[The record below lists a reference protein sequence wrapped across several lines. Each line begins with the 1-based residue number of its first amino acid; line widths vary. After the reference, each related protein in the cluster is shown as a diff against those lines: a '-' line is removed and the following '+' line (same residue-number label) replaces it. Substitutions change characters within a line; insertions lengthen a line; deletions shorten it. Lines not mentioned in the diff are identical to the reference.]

1 MTCADITPKQRWR
14 FFRRIRTAHVRGQ
27 TPAKSHVSTCSEHV
41 LFETQTPC
49 RSCRWYRIGRA
60 GNAAKR
66 RRRLACSCL
75 LARSPPRFCRFFLCR
90 PLVSSDDY
98 ASPTSRRP
106 SLLFDKLPK
115 ESPSGVYAPP
125 LVTLD
130 FDFSAIRKEGVW
142 PLPRRETP
150 ALTDIQAAIAVASA
164 SHCAEESWHGGLTIA
179 WLRCWRSCLPLACLH
194 DRHQYRLPNT
204 INRPRYP
211 RRLRRML

>member
-1 MTCADITPKQRWR
+1 M
-14 FFRRIRTAHVRGQ
+14 
-27 TPAKSHVSTCSEHV
+27 STCSEHV
-41 LFETQTPC
+41 HCETQTSR

-66 RRRLACSCL
+66 RRRLA
-75 LARSPPRFCRFFLCR
+75 RSPPRFCRFFLCR
-90 PLVSSDDY
+90 PLVSSDNY

-130 FDFSAIRKEGVW
+130 LDFSAIRKEGVW

-164 SHCAEESWHGGLTIA
+164 SHRAEESWHGELTIA

-194 DRHQYRLPNT
+194 DRHQYRLPKT
-204 INRPRYP
+204 INRLPYP
-211 RRLRRML
+211 RRLWRML